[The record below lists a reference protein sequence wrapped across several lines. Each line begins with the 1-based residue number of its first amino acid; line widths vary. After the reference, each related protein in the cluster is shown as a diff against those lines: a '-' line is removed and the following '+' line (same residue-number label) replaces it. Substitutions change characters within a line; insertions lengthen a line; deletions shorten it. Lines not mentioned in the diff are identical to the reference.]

1 MFGNIPI
8 PSLFICFL
16 IFCAWLNYEKNKSHK
31 KQKRNSQKFWDREEK
46 ANHTRNK
53 DICHRPMFSPAK
65 SRIPMPAS
73 TDENV
78 TYYQNRVCASL
89 EQPMMDLS
97 GYTNTDLKLA
107 YGTGNFNTLSEY
119 DRNFNDFL
127 MNMTNLGKAY
137 FSAGYFADAAAVYKL
152 CIESG
157 SCRHSDYKALA
168 ETYTAMGTPGK
179 ISELISEAETSELP
193 RKASL
198 IRQLR
203 SIQHPVE

>member
-1 MFGNIPI
+1 MPDVQTVRSGVEAYI
-8 PSLFICFL
+8 
-16 IFCAWLNYEKNKSHK
+16 KS
-31 KQKRNSQKFWDREEK
+31 
-46 ANHTRNK
+46 
-53 DICHRPMFSPAK
+53 
-65 SRIPMPAS
+65 
-73 TDENV
+73 
-78 TYYQNRVCASL
+78 
-89 EQPMMDLS
+89 
-97 GYTNTDLKLA
+97 G
-107 YGTGNFNTLSEY
+107 
-119 DRNFNDFL
+119 
-127 MNMTNLGKAY
+127 
-137 FSAGYFADAAAVYKL
+137 AAAVYKL